1 MKTERFLFFLVTA
14 LAMAVAPSR
23 ACTNLIVGKAAS
35 VDGSV
40 ICTYNCDGYG
50 FAGSLSR
57 TPGGRHEKGEKI
69 ARGAVRGY
77 IPQVEYT
84 YDVIGHINEKQVS
97 IVETT
102 FDGRLELQN
111 PDGLLDYFT
120 MMYLGLERAATAR
133 EAIIIM
139 TDLLQEYG
147 YRSTGETITV
157 CDKNE
162 AWILEIVGKGPGVKG
177 RLHLCP
183 CQSVPHTPVPVERP
197 QELHVFQGRDFLC
210 PRERLL
216 QRQG

>member
-1 MKTERFLFFLVTA
+1 MKAKRLLSLLVAMLA
-14 LAMAVAPSR
+14 LAVAPSW

-69 ARGAVRGY
+69 AVREWGRGAVRGY

-111 PDGLLDYFT
+111 PDGLLTPMDC
-120 MMYLGLERAATAR
+120 
-133 EAIIIM
+133 
-139 TDLLQEYG
+139 
-147 YRSTGETITV
+147 STIS
-157 CDKNE
+157 
-162 AWILEIVGKGPGVKG
+162 P
-177 RLHLCP
+177 
-183 CQSVPHTPVPVERP
+183 
-197 QELHVFQGRDFLC
+197 
-210 PRERLL
+210 
-216 QRQG
+216 